1 MTKRQHI
8 RCHINSFVA
17 IAMLAGMG
25 VLTTAG
31 QPLHAQSGIVG
42 PVDPNVSVDLSVLED
57 GGIGAVR
64 SIQSGFSFSNNAS
77 SSVGTLILTQRP
89 PVSRLHIKP
98 QGMNPSGNRMASGA
112 APKLRRPEI
121 AAPKMRKPIAAPKLP
136 PIAAPII
143 SKPAIKAPPVVAI
156 APPPPPTPKSVPVAK
171 PMAIPA
177 PIAAPARA
185 PANLNPIEAAPPPPP
200 PTAAKAKA
208 IPKPEPT
215 LEAQLAPKPKQTAS
229 IAPKGGDIKTGKA
242 IRVVFNPGVSRLP
255 QEAKK
260 DLQEVANK
268 LKDAVTLRLQLQ
280 AYAGS
285 ASLSSSK
292 ARRVSLSR
300 ALSVRSFLIESG
312 VRSTRIDVRALGNKS
327 TEQPIN
333 RVDVNVVER

>member
-8 RCHINSFVA
+8 HCHINSFVA

-25 VLTTAG
+25 VLATAG

-42 PVDPNVSVDLSVLED
+42 SVDPNVSVDLSVLED
-57 GGIGAVR
+57 GGVGPSSVL
-64 SIQSGFSFSNNAS
+64 SGFSFSNNSAGPR
-77 SSVGTLILTQRP
+77 VGTLPPTLRP
-89 PVSRLHIKP
+89 PVSRLHITP
-98 QGMNPSGNRMASGA
+98 QGASANTSRMASGS
-112 APKLRRPEI
+112 APKLRRSETRV
-121 AAPKMRKPIAAPKLP
+121 PKMIKPIAAPKLP
-136 PIAAPII
+136 SIGAPVI
-143 SKPAIKAPPVVAI
+143 SKPAIKAPPVVAV
-156 APPPPPTPKSVPVAK
+156 APPPPPPKSMPVAK
-171 PMAIPA
+171 PKPMSALT
-177 PIAAPARA
+177 AALVRA
-185 PANLNPIEAAPPPPP
+185 PANLNPVEAATLSPPP
-200 PTAAKAKA
+200 AVAKA

-215 LEAQLAPKPKQTAS
+215 LEAKLAAKPKQTAS

-255 QEAKK
+255 EEAKK
-260 DLQEVANK
+260 GLREVANK

-285 ASLSSSK
+285 ASMSSSK

-300 ALSVRSFLIESG
+300 ALSVRSYLIESG

-327 TEQPIN
+327 NEKPIN